1 MEKIKGLL
9 KHIKGF
15 ACMSDFTSGLIF
27 ASGFFVGSQFTEVF
41 GAIFAAVVWAV
52 ASFTI
57 KKVLKRIKM
66 IKE

>member
-15 ACMSDFTSGLIF
+15 ASKADCVSGLIF

-41 GAIFAAVVWAV
+41 GAIFMAV
-52 ASFTI
+52 AWVVGSFII
-57 KKVLKRIKM
+57 KKVLNKINK
-66 IKE
+66 